1 MFSNCKYK
9 NYMPEK
15 VSANSSITEKNMNE
29 NLSIAFHERAAVLV
43 KPRVRPNTVLM
54 KCNRVGKKRVRGKAS
69 SRSAVEE
76 SPTNW

>member
-1 MFSNCKYK
+1 
-9 NYMPEK
+9 
-15 VSANSSITEKNMNE
+15 MNE

-43 KPRVRPNTVLM
+43 EPRVRPNTVLM

-76 SPTNW
+76 SPTDW